1 MGFPTILQH
10 GRQVMLIFVLTIVN
24 FSVLDVMAGEG
35 ASTQPAV
42 PFKYA
47 VGKKKYQ
54 ESCSICHG
62 KWLAGTKQGPPLMHG
77 FYKPSHHG
85 DPAFYRAALKGVRA
99 HHWKFGNMP
108 PINGINRKD
117 MDSIVPFIR
126 WLQQKK
132 GLY

>member
-1 MGFPTILQH
+1 MKSKNNILV
-10 GRQVMLIFVLTIVN
+10 GLLFFIFGLTMSTAV
-24 FSVLDVMAGEG
+24 FSDKQG
-35 ASTQPAV
+35 ASSQLKV
-42 PFKYA
+42 PFKFA

-54 ESCSICHG
+54 ENCSSCHG
-62 KWLAGTKQGPPLMHG
+62 MKLEGSKQGPPLIHG

-108 PINGINRKD
+108 KIAGITRRD
-117 MDSIVPFIR
+117 MDRVIPFIR
-126 WLQQKK
+126 WFQQAK

>member
-1 MGFPTILQH
+1 MRNNKKIIIGSLLLFVV
-10 GRQVMLIFVLTIVN
+10 VMF
-24 FSVLDVMAGEG
+24 FSSFTVVAGERTG
-35 ASTQPAV
+35 KQLKV
-42 PFKYA
+42 PFKFA

-54 ESCSICHG
+54 EACSVCHG
-62 KWLAGTKQGPPLMHG
+62 KWLDGTKQGPPLMHG

-99 HHWKFGNMP
+99 HHWEFGDMAP
-108 PINGINRKD
+108 VNGITRKD

-126 WLQQKK
+126 WLQQEK